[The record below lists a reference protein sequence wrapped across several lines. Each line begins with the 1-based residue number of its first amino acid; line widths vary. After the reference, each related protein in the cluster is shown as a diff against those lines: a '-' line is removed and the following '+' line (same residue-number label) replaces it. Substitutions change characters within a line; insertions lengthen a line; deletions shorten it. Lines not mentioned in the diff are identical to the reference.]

1 MSVSFRTPLNR
12 VRHHGSGK
20 SGTQHFWHQRLTAIA
35 NIPLTIFLIWLMI
48 DVSGSNH
55 SEVIATIK
63 HPIVAFGLVAVI
75 LSFVWHMRLGM
86 QTVIEDYVHGPG
98 IKISLLVINSMFSVL
113 IALMSIFAVLKIS
126 FGA

>member
-1 MSVSFRTPLNR
+1 MSVSFRTPLNK

-20 SGTQHFWHQRLTAIA
+20 SGTEHFWHQRLTAIA
-35 NIPLTIFLIWLMI
+35 NIPLTIFLIWLLI
-48 DVSGSNH
+48 AVSGANH
-55 SEVIATIK
+55 AQVVAIIK
-63 HPIVAFGLVAVI
+63 HPIVAFGLIAVI

-86 QTVIEDYVHGPG
+86 QVVIEDYVHGPG
-98 IKISLLVINSMFSVL
+98 MKIALLVANSMFSVF